1 MKATNDLYK
10 LIKSLTK
17 TEKTYFKKFAV
28 RHNPKEN
35 NAFLRL
41 FNAFE
46 LKNDDLRYNENDI
59 KKKFK
64 NEQFINQLPVIKNYL
79 YNTILKSLTLY
90 YLEEK
95 VSIKLNYLLNSANVL
110 YDKELYNESLKILSK
125 AEKIAEQNEMDPE
138 LLEIINI
145 RRKVL
150 RTKSSLNE
158 GAEEIMKT
166 YEQEKNVI
174 DKMSNLWGYKKLY
187 DELIIF
193 TSSKGLTKNKEEQ
206 KELYR
211 IIEHPLIADYTN
223 AKSLHAKIFYHQIK
237 GIAVRFIS
245 DIENAYMHMKELI
258 RIIDAHPSKKKIFG
272 PFYILAKQNLI
283 THIVDLNKIDELDK
297 YSEELLKENDLL
309 TDLPGKMK
317 KFLEARS
324 YTILTGV
331 DIQNGDFD
339 KAQPMIQKILELS
352 ENNQYRDEEIVS
364 NYVAAMNYFGLGE
377 LNQSLKYLNKIFNSK
392 AFMLRTDVQSSS
404 RIFNLILHYE
414 LGNIDSLE
422 YFIKSTYRFLHKTK
436 NLLQFEILT
445 LKIIKKLTKVSNQKE
460 LIELLKEHRSELE
473 KVFTDPA
480 ESEQMHGFDIIAWVD
495 SKIQNKTY
503 REVIKERLKT
513 HSKQLYIKN

>member
-46 LKNDDLRYNENDI
+46 LKNDDPRYNENDI

-64 NEQFINQLPVIKNYL
+64 NEQFVNQLPVIKNYL
-79 YNTILKSLTLY
+79 YNTILKSLSLY

-138 LLEIINI
+138 LLTIINI

-158 GAEEIMKT
+158 AAEEIMKT
-166 YEQEKNVI
+166 YEEEKNVI
-174 DKMSNLWGYKKLY
+174 EKMNNLWGYKKLY
-187 DELIIF
+187 DELVIF
-193 TSSKGLTKNKEEQ
+193 ASSKGLTKNKEEQ

-211 IIEHPLIADYTN
+211 IMDHPLLSDISMAVN
-223 AKSLHAKIFYHQIK
+223 MHSKIFYHQIK
-237 GIAVRFIS
+237 GIITRFIS
-245 DIENAYMHMKELI
+245 DIESSYMHTKALIELV
-258 RIIDAHPSKKKIFG
+258 DSKPSKKKIFG
-272 PFYILAKQNLI
+272 AFYLIAKQNLI
-283 THIVDLNKIDELDK
+283 IPTVILNKTDEFER
-297 YSEELLKENDLL
+297 YSKELLSDHHLVEDM
-309 TDLPGKMK
+309 PGKVK
-317 KFLEARS
+317 RFLKARS
-324 YTILTGV
+324 YTILVG
-331 DIQNGDFD
+331 INIMNGDFE
-339 KAQPMIQKILELS
+339 KALPITQKILELS
-352 ENNQYRDEEIVS
+352 VNNKYRDEELVA
-364 NYVAAMNYFGLGE
+364 NYISAINYFGLGD
-377 LNQSLKYLNKIFNSK
+377 LNNSLKYLNRIFNSK
-392 AFMLRTDVQSSS
+392 EFMLRTDVQSAS

-436 NLLQFEILT
+436 NLQPFELLT
-445 LKIIKKLTKVSNQKE
+445 LKIIKKLTKVSNKKE
-460 LIELLKEHRSELE
+460 LIELLKEHRNELE
-473 KVFTDPA
+473 KIFTDSV
-480 ESEQMHGFDIIAWVD
+480 ESDKLHGFDIIAWVD
-495 SKIQNKTY
+495 SKIEDKTY
-503 REVIKERLKT
+503 SEVVKIRAKT
-513 HSKQLYIKN
+513 HSKPF